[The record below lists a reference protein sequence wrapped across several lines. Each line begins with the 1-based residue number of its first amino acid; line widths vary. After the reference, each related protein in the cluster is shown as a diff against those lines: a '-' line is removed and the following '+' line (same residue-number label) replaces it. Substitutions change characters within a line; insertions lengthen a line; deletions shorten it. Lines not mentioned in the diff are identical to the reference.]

1 MFQNHQPVFYK
12 QTQDT
17 LHIRTKASCRR
28 WCVDWAQP
36 AYTLIASASREDLL
50 QNMGS
55 AVSIRGRE
63 GRQVLVIFLVY
74 VHNSYSFSVFPNS
87 YKITPTTDPV
97 LLEYTILTHS
107 SYCHLTFLTEC
118 MDVES
123 IVKALMA
130 LWFPDL
136 PTKNG
141 SHRKPQL

>member
-1 MFQNHQPVFYK
+1 MSSSVGIIIPNICKNKIHVPNHQPVFYK

-36 AYTLIASASREDLL
+36 AYTLIASAPREDLL

-74 VHNSYSFSVFPNS
+74 IQQQS
-87 YKITPTTDPV
+87 
-97 LLEYTILTHS
+97 
-107 SYCHLTFLTEC
+107 
-118 MDVES
+118 
-123 IVKALMA
+123 
-130 LWFPDL
+130 
-136 PTKNG
+136 
-141 SHRKPQL
+141 